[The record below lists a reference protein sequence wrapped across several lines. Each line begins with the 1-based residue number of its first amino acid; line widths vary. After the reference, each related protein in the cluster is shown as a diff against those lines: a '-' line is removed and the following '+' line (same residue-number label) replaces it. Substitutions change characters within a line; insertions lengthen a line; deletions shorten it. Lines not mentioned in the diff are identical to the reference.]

1 MALKTTEL
9 PQKQERESP
18 RGQVSKRGAMSGIHV
33 EMPGGLRFQNML
45 EDGKSGWWATD
56 RQGEQKLNVLC
67 NTASHTELSYLW
79 SGSPKGVHISPLRR
93 GKKAGHGEESDS
105 WKSSWN
111 TKPALWAPT
120 GDLPSQGRSPMRRN
134 WQWTHKHQ
142 TTDSDRTSS
151 LLLSCSASIVLGHGF
166 LWELLLLEMS
176 SRVKEYIPMRW
187 WVALWVSR
195 HNQSRI

>member
-120 GDLPSQGRSPMRRN
+120 GDLNRYCPCKGEAPCEEIDSGLINTKP
-134 WQWTHKHQ
+134 Q
-142 TTDSDRTSS
+142 T
-151 LLLSCSASIVLGHGF
+151 LIGPPLFSCLV
-166 LWELLLLEMS
+166 
-176 SRVKEYIPMRW
+176 VPP
-187 WVALWVSR
+187 
-195 HNQSRI
+195 